1 MSLWP
6 FTANRRRV
14 WDMNRLVEGSSPS
27 KTSIEQWWCRT
38 KGSYEIW
45 FGRLCFFGTGMHG
58 NKTVQH
64 CFVEASSQL
73 NEPPLYTEISR
84 LRNGTIHSAA
94 NVRCSYDTK
103 TCQLCIGGTFK
114 HYPGSAIRHMQLR
127 KLYNVNIWT
136 ESNQKTVTKEDP
148 NILYRL
154 GKNWRWCLA
163 Y

>member
-1 MSLWP
+1 
-6 FTANRRRV
+6 
-14 WDMNRLVEGSSPS
+14 
-27 KTSIEQWWCRT
+27 
-38 KGSYEIW
+38 
-45 FGRLCFFGTGMHG
+45 MHG

-127 KLYNVNIWT
+127 KLYNFKHLNRI
-136 ESNQKTVTKEDP
+136 ESKDWYKRRSEYTVQ
-148 NILYRL
+148 I
-154 GKNWRWCLA
+154 GQNWRWCLA
-163 Y
+163 KVWFWRLVWNCFLSISPIFLLIPRFSLRGKWISSRKILWIFSS

>member
-127 KLYNVNIWT
+127 KLYNVKHLNRI
-136 ESNQKTVTKEDP
+136 ESKDWYKRRSEYTIQIGQKLEMM
-148 NILYRL
+148 L
-154 GKNWRWCLA
+154 G
-163 Y
+163 

>member
-64 CFVEASSQL
+64 CFVEASLQL
-73 NEPPLYTEISR
+73 SEPPLYTEISR

-127 KLYNVNIWT
+127 KLYNVKHLNRI
-136 ESNQKTVTKEDP
+136 ESKDWYKRRSQYTIQIGQKLEMM
-148 NILYRL
+148 L
-154 GKNWRWCLA
+154 G
-163 Y
+163 